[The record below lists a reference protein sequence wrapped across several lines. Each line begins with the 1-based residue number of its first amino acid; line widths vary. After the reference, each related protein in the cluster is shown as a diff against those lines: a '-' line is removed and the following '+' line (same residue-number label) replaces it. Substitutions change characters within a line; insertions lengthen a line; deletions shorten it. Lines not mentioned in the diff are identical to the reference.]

1 MSKIL
6 IDELEI
12 RLKAPGIVLEKVAN
26 EKTLP
31 KVFARAAWEE
41 LKKAQAI
48 VKKLKRQTKA
58 KS

>member
-12 RLKAPGIVLEKVAN
+12 RLKAPVIVLEKIVN
-26 EKTLP
+26 EKVLP
-31 KVFARAAWEE
+31 KVFARAAWDE

-48 VKKLKRQTKA
+48 VTKLKKQGKV